1 MGDSMRD
8 HRMRAPPSEAP
19 AGTEAAVTTTCLPL
33 SQESQDAMNGDHLH
47 HKLVIS
53 NPDGLHLRPI
63 SAFAELAKRFQSQV
77 TVHKDGK
84 AFDGKSPLD
93 LMLLGAAQGTELDL
107 EVTGP
112 DAPDALHGLLE
123 LLVSLA
129 VVENSEPPPNG

>member
-1 MGDSMRD
+1 
-8 HRMRAPPSEAP
+8 
-19 AGTEAAVTTTCLPL
+19 
-33 SQESQDAMNGDHLH
+33 MNGDPLH
-47 HKLVIS
+47 HKVVIS

-93 LMLLGAAQGTELDL
+93 LMLLGAAQGTELEI
-107 EVTGP
+107 EVAGP
-112 DAPDALHGLLE
+112 DAPDALQRLLE

-129 VVENSEPPPNG
+129 VVENADPPPSQG